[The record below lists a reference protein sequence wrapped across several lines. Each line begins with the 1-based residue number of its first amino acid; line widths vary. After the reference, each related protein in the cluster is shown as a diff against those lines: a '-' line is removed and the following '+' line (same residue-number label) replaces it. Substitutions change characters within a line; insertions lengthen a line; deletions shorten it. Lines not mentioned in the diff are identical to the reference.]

1 MAAKRRRPNRSSDRP
16 SDRSA
21 NRPEPEAPVTL
32 DWVRYFAGRLLQMVG
47 LLVLTGAMALFFG
60 AEEMERRMLAAAGVA
75 AAFFAGG
82 WLLSKKRPRG
92 AR

>member
-1 MAAKRRRPNRSSDRP
+1 MAAKRRRPDRP
-16 SDRSA
+16 AKRPA
-21 NRPEPEAPVTL
+21 NRPEPEAPATL
-32 DWVRYFAGRLLQMVG
+32 DWIRYFAGRLLQMVG

-60 AEEMERRMLAAAGVA
+60 AEQMERRMLAATGVA
-75 AAFFAGG
+75 AAFFVVG

>member
-1 MAAKRRRPNRSSDRP
+1 VAAKRRR
-16 SDRSA
+16 A
-21 NRPEPEAPVTL
+21 ERPEPEAAVPL
-32 DWVRYFAGRLLQMVG
+32 DWIRYFAGRLLQMVG

-60 AEEMERRMLAAAGVA
+60 AEQMERRMLAAAAVA

-82 WLLSKKRPRG
+82 WLLSRKRPRG

>member
-1 MAAKRRRPNRSSDRP
+1 MAAKRRRPGRP
-16 SDRSA
+16 ERLK
-21 NRPEPEAPVTL
+21 RPEPEAPVTL

-47 LLVLTGAMALFFG
+47 LLALTGAMALFFG
-60 AEEMERRMLAAAGVA
+60 AEQMERRMLAATAVA

-82 WLLSKKRPRG
+82 WLLSRKRPRG